1 MKVNAM
7 NLNTINKS
15 VVVVSILISC
25 FSVAIAAKAETET
38 AILAGGCFWCME
50 KDFEHVPGVIKAVSG
65 YTGGMTKKP
74 TYRTYEKGRH
84 IEAVRIT
91 YDSDK
96 VSYSQLLHTF
106 WRSVDPTDAGGQFC
120 DRGHGY
126 STAIFTLDES
136 QKAIAE
142 KSKEML
148 MVNNPLPKPIVTPV
162 IDATEFWPAEEYHQ
176 DYYKKASLRYKFYRL
191 SCGRDKTIRALWGD
205 QALAGIIY

>member
-25 FSVAIAAKAETET
+25 FSVATAAKAETET